1 MRRRPHRMPPWLRF
15 RGPTTTTD
23 RGRRW
28 GDVPRSPAQRPRAIE
43 AQTASPT
50 RFAAGTSDAG
60 SGVAKKRRVM
70 RSRERVTVTVSS
82 APRRAEQKRPVSRSR
97 TSARA
102 GVRGG
107 HRAAKKGKAA
117 SASRLHGAGVTPCAE
132 PHPDAPQA
140 ARRCLAGPRATTAGN
155 ACGQGSEP
163 SLAGKWGAAPN
174 SYRRDHC
181 PRSTPGG
188 HVRKPDLSGKRP
200 RRKTGNPGKGESRK
214 EVCPENTDSQ

>member
-107 HRAAKKGKAA
+107 HRAAKKDKAA

-155 ACGQGSEP
+155 ACGQRLRARQRTEP
-163 SLAGKWGAAPN
+163 GRQMGCRAKLVPARPLPAEYP
-174 SYRRDHC
+174 RRAC
-181 PRSTPGG
+181 AKTRP
-188 HVRKPDLSGKRP
+188 VRKETTTENGK
-200 RRKTGNPGKGESRK
+200 SRK
-214 EVCPENTDSQ
+214 G